1 MDNKPVITQKGRFR
15 LKYKGTECL
24 NCGHPLD
31 ISDKF
36 CPNCSQANS
45 TKKLSLK
52 DFFDEFFSSLISYDS
67 KLLKTLSALLLR
79 PGKITQDYIDG
90 KRVSYT
96 NPFRFLLS
104 LAIIYFL
111 ILGVSGNIAEI
122 NVNKSRANI
131 DDFDLRTTLDTLY
144 FENEQEK
151 QEVMATLDSLNL
163 SKIMSNQIGRRDSAM
178 TVDATVYFALLNER
192 SFWDRYYHKQEFFQ
206 AWSIKIRSIVLLKRN
221 KNSAFPKRPRTNLH
235 LIQVAAFSEQR
246 IGRTNSCRPLFRD
259 FLLRPFS
266 FFQFLPSSFGWPT
279 SEKNTHIPI
288 I

>member
-90 KRVSYT
+90 KGVSYT

-206 AWSIKIRSIVLLKRN
+206 A
-221 KNSAFPKRPRTNLH
+221 
-235 LIQVAAFSEQR
+235 
-246 IGRTNSCRPLFRD
+246 
-259 FLLRPFS
+259 
-266 FFQFLPSSFGWPT
+266 
-279 SEKNTHIPI
+279 
-288 I
+288 